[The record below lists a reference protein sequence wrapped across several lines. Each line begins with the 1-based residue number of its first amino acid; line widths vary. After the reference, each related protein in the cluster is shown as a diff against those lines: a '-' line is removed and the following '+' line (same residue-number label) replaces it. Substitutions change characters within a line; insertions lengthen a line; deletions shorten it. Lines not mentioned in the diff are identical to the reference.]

1 MNWDAAVPL
10 VIAIGGGLW
19 ALFVYLT
26 QRRIE
31 VTKPFLQK
39 QLELYFE
46 TVQVLGKLYT
56 LDTNSSEWKE
66 AERRFWCLYWAE
78 LPMVE
83 HDDVEDAMVEFGDE
97 LKQYKLKSSQEER
110 NRLMFRS
117 FNLAHAIRRAIE
129 GAWNTHQKSGPP
141 RRVDPEWLKKGRE
154 T

>member
-1 MNWDAAVPL
+1 MNWDVIAKLFPVAVPL
-10 VIAIGGGLW
+10 IVAVGGGLW
-19 ALFVYLT
+19 ALFVYLA

-56 LDTNSSEWKE
+56 LDTNSSEWQE

-83 HDDVEDAMVEFGDE
+83 HDAVEDAMVEFGD
-97 LKQYKLKSSQEER
+97 
-110 NRLMFRS
+110 
-117 FNLAHAIRRAIE
+117 
-129 GAWNTHQKSGPP
+129 
-141 RRVDPEWLKKGRE
+141 
-154 T
+154 